1 MTLPANLSERR
12 VLIWMCV
19 LIAIN
24 QLGFGAI
31 VPTISLYAKSFGV
44 STFLIGMA
52 IAIYGFAR
60 LFGAPCAGMLSDRL
74 GRRPSLALGG
84 LVTALGNVICAVADS
99 YPEFMLG
106 RFVAGAGAGLVI
118 TTGQIILADI
128 TTPARRGRV
137 ISIYQGTF
145 IFAVGVGPLPGGL
158 IADNFG
164 LYAPFAVYGVAG
176 VVCALCAWFA
186 VGETRDFAANRDGKP
201 APDRVPFMQ
210 QLRILAAK
218 RGYVLICIVS
228 LMNAVVRTGGLF
240 SLIPLIGA
248 VKLGL
253 SLSEVGFG
261 LALGSGLGLLAAYP
275 AGALADR
282 YGRKMVIVPT
292 TIITGVSMCLFAF
305 SGGYPLFLAACV
317 VWGVASAIGG
327 AAPSAYAADN
337 APPGMN
343 AATMSTFRMVGDVGY
358 VVGPLSLGLIADYAG
373 TDIALLV
380 AACGIMLA
388 GMVFAVGAQETWRA
402 PVSETVKS
410 R

>member
-1 MTLPANLSERR
+1 
-12 VLIWMCV
+12 MCV

-31 VPTISLYAKSFGV
+31 VPTISLYAQSFGV
-44 STFLIGMA
+44 SNFYIGMA
-52 IAIYGFAR
+52 IAIYGAAR
-60 LFGAPCAGMLSDRL
+60 LFGAPSAGILSDRL

-84 LVTALGNVICAVADS
+84 IVTSLGNIICAVADS
-99 YPEFMLG
+99 YPEFMVG
-106 RFVAGAGAGLVI
+106 RFVAGAGAGLVL

-145 IFAVGVGPLPGGL
+145 IFAVGFGPLPGGV
-158 IADNFG
+158 IADHFG
-164 LYAPFAVYGVAG
+164 LAAPFAAYGIAG
-176 VVCALCAWFA
+176 IVCALCAWFA
-186 VGETRDFAANRDGKP
+186 IGETRDFASKRDGG
-201 APDRVPFMQ
+201 AAVERVPFWQ
-210 QLRILAAK
+210 QLRQLAAK
-218 RGYVLICIVS
+218 RGYVLVCLVS

-275 AGALADR
+275 AGAVADR
-282 YGRKMVIVPT
+282 FGRKTVIVPT

-305 SGGYPLFLAACV
+305 SGGYALFLAACV

-327 AAPSAYAADN
+327 AAPAAYAADN

-358 VVGPLSLGLIADYAG
+358 VIGPLSLGLIADFAG

-380 AACGIMLA
+380 AASGIMLV
-388 GMVFAVGAQETWRA
+388 GVVFATAAPETWRG
-402 PVSETVKS
+402 PGK
-410 R
+410 

>member
-1 MTLPANLSERR
+1 MTQPKGLSERR
-12 VLIWMCV
+12 ILFWMCV

-52 IAIYGFAR
+52 VAIYGFAR
-60 LFGAPCAGMLSDRL
+60 LFGAPCAGILSDKL

-84 LVTALGNVICAVADS
+84 LVTALGNIICAVADG
-99 YPEFMLG
+99 YPEFMVG
-106 RFVAGAGAGLVI
+106 RFVAGAGAGLVL

-145 IFAVGVGPLPGGL
+145 IFAVGIGPLPGGL
-158 IADNFG
+158 IADHFG
-164 LYAPFAVYGVAG
+164 LAAPFAAYGIAG
-176 VVCALCAWFA
+176 VVCAICAWFA
-186 VGETRDFAANRDGKP
+186 IGETRDFASNRDGKP
-201 APDRVPFMQ
+201 AVQPEPFFQ
-210 QLRILAAK
+210 QLKLLAAK

-248 VKLGL
+248 VKLEL
-253 SLSEVGFG
+253 SLSEIGFG

-282 YGRKMVIVPT
+282 FGRKPVIVPV
-292 TIITGVSMCLFAF
+292 TIVTGLSMCLFAF
-305 SGGYPLFLAACV
+305 AGGYELFLAGCV
-317 VWGVASAIGG
+317 VWGIASAVGG
-327 AAPSAYAADN
+327 AAPAAYAADS

-358 VVGPLSLGLIADYAG
+358 VVGPLSLGLIADFAG

-380 AACGIMLA
+380 AAACIMLA
-388 GMVFAVGAQETWRA
+388 GVLFAFAAPETWRG
-402 PVSETVKS
+402 PSND
-410 R
+410 